1 MAMIDNHEADE
12 SGEIPE
18 DFLVVHG
25 KDIDGEQLSARVV
38 DQVMKRRA
46 KAGFIPQRFPSYDGV
61 PYPDPPEDG
70 KYDPDLYHHLRLA
83 NKSYLEVKTEPE
95 LLPSP
100 VTRIPIIGQLWSSVR
115 GHAHALVLFYVNRA
129 VRHEVGVNRY
139 IISVLNSF
147 AIANQDQQKIISKLE
162 SEIEELRKQLDR

>member
-1 MAMIDNHEADE
+1 MVDNHESDE
-12 SGEIPE
+12 SETIPE
-18 DFLVVHG
+18 EFLVVHG
-25 KDIDGEQLSARVV
+25 NDIDDEQLSERVT

-46 KAGFIPQRFPSYDGV
+46 EAGFIPPRFPSYDGV
-61 PYPDPPEDG
+61 PYPNPPEDA

-83 NKSYLEVKTEPE
+83 NKSYLEVETEPE

-115 GHAHALVLFYVNRA
+115 GHAHTLVLFYVNRA
-129 VRHEVGVNRY
+129 VRHEVSVNRY

-147 AIANQDQQKIISKLE
+147 AIAYQDQQKRINDLK
-162 SEIEELRKQLDR
+162 SEIEDLQNQLDQ